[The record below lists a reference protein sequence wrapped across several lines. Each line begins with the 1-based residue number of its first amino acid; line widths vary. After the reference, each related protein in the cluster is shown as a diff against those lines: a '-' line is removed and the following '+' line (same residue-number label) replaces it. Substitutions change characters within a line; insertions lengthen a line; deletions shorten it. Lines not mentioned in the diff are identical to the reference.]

1 MTNPIVGWLPFLIF
15 VVLALAG
22 SAVGYAQ
29 FLAIS

>member
-1 MTNPIVGWLPFLIF
+1 MSNPIVGWLPFLVF
-15 VVLALAG
+15 LVLALLG